1 MRRGFRESRSQEK
14 GEEPNQAVRAV
25 GDFQLREKFTSG
37 ARNDTREGK
46 VRRPGPEMRERAALH
61 VYEGGFARRMHNFE
75 DQRLATGSDEVKVVI
90 IFTRE
95 LMRRGLYAKE
105 LLGDGDSLRGRNRPS
120 NACFR
125 KHERNCNGGAEV
137 RPTKMNC
144 VSSPARKPV

>member
-1 MRRGFRESRSQEK
+1 M
-14 GEEPNQAVRAV
+14 
-25 GDFQLREKFTSG
+25 
-37 ARNDTREGK
+37 
-46 VRRPGPEMRERAALH
+46 RRPGPEMRERAALH